1 MHAAPKAQASD
12 LERRETQLT
21 LFACAAIAIL
31 GGGTAILMYPL
42 VFSQPDKTLR
52 VAFVGFCTL
61 CLLLAGYLWERQST
75 VRRLRQEMA
84 EERTRVALAQQQA
97 SVELLK
103 TMPNFASFQDRLPM
117 EFRRTTATTQ
127 KLSIL
132 VASVLPPKGPS
143 GAIDPATST
152 ALFGD
157 AAKVISRKLREQDS
171 IYILAE
177 GCFGVVLPGADAA
190 FARGVHDRVA
200 DGLADAA
207 GVSNRFTYKIKIVN
221 FPDDAKSATELAQAV
236 SALMSSGNSM
246 RDMAQALHSTA
257 V

>member
-1 MHAAPKAQASD
+1 MPAAPKIRPSD

-31 GGGTAILMYPL
+31 GGGTALLMYPV
-42 VFSQPDKTLR
+42 VFSHQSDKTTR
-52 VAFVGFCTL
+52 IAFVGFCTL

-75 VRRLRQEMA
+75 IGRLRQQMA
-84 EERTRVALAQQQA
+84 EERMKVARAQQEA
-97 SVELLK
+97 STQLLK

-117 EFRRTTATTQ
+117 EYRRTIATTQ
-127 KLSIL
+127 KLSVL
-132 VASVLPPKGPS
+132 VVSVLLPKGMDAS
-143 GAIDPATST
+143 LGTS
-152 ALFGD
+152 LFGD

-177 GCFGVVLPGADAA
+177 GCFGVVLPGSDAG
-190 FARGVHDRVA
+190 FARNVHDRIT

-207 GVSNRFTYKIKIVN
+207 GVGNRFTCKINVVN
-221 FPDDAKSATELAQAV
+221 FPDDAKSAHELESAV
-236 SALMSSGNSM
+236 SALMPSGNSM
-246 RDMAQALHSTA
+246 RDMAQAIHSTA